1 MDDAAAGANK
11 VVADSIQWPL
21 TALDRMSAVL
31 ALVQGE
37 MQGRPMYD
45 STLMRDAWAATSA
58 SARLE
63 VLPHWHDV
71 TQQDIGFLRAR
82 FGRLQAH
89 VAATDTAIM
98 LLFCQRHWAPH
109 ASATLRHLVN
119 HGFPDLEELVYI
131 VWLCLLIY
139 LDRS

>member
-1 MDDAAAGANK
+1 MAQQAPADDAAAGANT
-11 VVADSIQWPL
+11 VVADPIRWPL
-21 TALDRMSAVL
+21 TALDRMSAVPG
-31 ALVQGE
+31 LVQGE

-71 TQQDIGFLRAR
+71 TEQDIGFVRAR
-82 FGRLQAH
+82 LGRLQAH
-89 VAATDTAIM
+89 VAAIGTAIM
-98 LLFCQRHWAPH
+98 MLFGQRRWAPH

-119 HGFPDLEELVYI
+119 HGFPELEELSI
-131 VWLCLLIY
+131 
-139 LDRS
+139 